1 MGLLKCG
8 MEQASSLSVLPPSLL
23 FSSKKIEEKG
33 IPQAL
38 VSRWEGNQ
46 SNETLGIV
54 YKQPDLSQ
62 CNSYHNVIAIHHNA
76 ITITMQQLAITMQ

>member
-23 FSSKKIEEKG
+23 FSSSKKIEEKG

-38 VSRWEGNQ
+38 VPR
-46 SNETLGIV
+46 
-54 YKQPDLSQ
+54 
-62 CNSYHNVIAIHHNA
+62 
-76 ITITMQQLAITMQ
+76 